1 MKGGT
6 PAIPA
11 NPLETR
17 ILLLRD
23 QRVMLDADL
32 AAIYGVSTRVLNQA
46 VKRNRDR
53 FPEDFMFR
61 LTEAEKVKVI
71 TVCDHLRRLRFS
83 PSLPHAFTEHGAI
96 MLASVLNTPTAV
108 QASVHV
114 VRAFVRLREVLAT
127 HKGLARRLEE
137 LEKKYDA
144 QFKVGLRRHPPIDGS
159 TDQAAAPN
167 RFQGR
172 RRATALSGE
181 TAGATSSRVNGE
193 NGFCYVCG
201 ANPGW
206 RRLWPNGA
214 SFPWSASRARFLSF
228 EGTK

>member
-6 PAIPA
+6 PAILAKPI
-11 NPLETR
+11 EMR
-17 ILLLRD
+17 IVLLRD

-71 TVCDHLRRLRFS
+71 TFCDHLRPLRFS

-114 VRAFVRLREVLAT
+114 VRAFVRLREVLAN

-144 QFKVGLRRHPPIDGS
+144 QFKVVFDAIRQLMAPPAKPRRSIGFRVEEARPHYRVRRP
-159 TDQAAAPN
+159 
-167 RFQGR
+167 GR
-172 RRATALSGE
+172 RVPA
-181 TAGATSSRVNGE
+181 
-193 NGFCYVCG
+193 
-201 ANPGW
+201 
-206 RRLWPNGA
+206 
-214 SFPWSASRARFLSF
+214 
-228 EGTK
+228 